1 MTSPLC
7 CLPFPPT
14 EGRTKMGGD
23 SSDPESRRTA
33 EGKVYDLVSVTIP
46 TAIRSL
52 SRDGASSL
60 KRWQDWMA
68 TLVPF
73 LDVDSASAA
82 FPHPSVTFT
91 YTVQPDH
98 CNRLGNLHGGAAA
111 TLFDFCTTMPLA
123 IINRPG
129 FWQYLGVSRSLN
141 VTYLRPVPAGEEVLI
156 ECQIVQVGKKLASL
170 RGVMMRKRD
179 GLLLC
184 MCDHGKVN
192 VDPDANL

>member
-1 MTSPLC
+1 
-7 CLPFPPT
+7 
-14 EGRTKMGGD
+14 MGGD

-33 EGKVYDLVSVTIP
+33 EGK
-46 TAIRSL
+46 IREWLELTRSE
-52 SRDGASSL
+52 DGHYKAG
-60 KRWQDWMA
+60 DWMA